1 MMSSTTATPTGR
13 RPLRAG
19 QRGFTLIELLVTM
32 TILGVL
38 AMVAVPS
45 FNEAILSNRLSSY
58 ANTFVGATQLARSE
72 AIKRNGNVV
81 LCKSASGIACTTS
94 GGWEQ
99 GWIVFADTGA
109 GANRGNGAFDADETR
124 VLHQQII
131 STGGGFS
138 FTGPNTVVYRGTG
151 LKDGTSVT
159 DETFTICRATPSP
172 GSQERVI
179 TLKPTGQFQIAVTKT
194 GTCS

>member
-1 MMSSTTATPTGR
+1 MPGG
-13 RPLRAG
+13 RAG
-19 QRGFTLIELLVTM
+19 RARGFTLIELMVTVSV
-32 TILGVL
+32 LAVL

-58 ANTFVGATQLARSE
+58 ANTFVGTTQLARSE

-81 LCKSASGIACTTS
+81 LCKSAAGNACTTS
-94 GGWEQ
+94 GGWQQ

-109 GANRGNGAFDADETR
+109 GANRGNGMLDSDETR
-124 VLHQQII
+124 ILYQQILG
-131 STGGGFS
+131 TNFS
-138 FTGPNTVVYRGTG
+138 FTGPDTVVYRGTG
-151 LKDGTSVT
+151 LKDGTGTT
-159 DETFTICRATPSP
+159 DDSFTLCRATPSP

-179 TLKPTGQFQIAVTKT
+179 TLKPTGQFQITVTKT